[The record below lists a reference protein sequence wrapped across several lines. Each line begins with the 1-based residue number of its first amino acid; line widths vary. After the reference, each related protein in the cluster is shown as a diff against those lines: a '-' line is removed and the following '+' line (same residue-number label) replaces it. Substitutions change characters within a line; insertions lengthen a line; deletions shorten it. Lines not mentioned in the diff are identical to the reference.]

1 MGADLFVGLEDLVG
15 FGLAGHVGFVD
26 LLHAAD
32 VPCEVGFE
40 ARVDGGVVDGD
51 DVGDEVGFAEG
62 EGHGCFG
69 APFGGLGGDGPGGG
83 EGGLHG
89 VADQGGF
96 FEVVVT
102 DEFGDVG
109 GHGGVVMAVV
119 VR

>member
-1 MGADLFVGLEDLVG
+1 MVADLFVGLEDLVG

-62 EGHGCFG
+62 EGHSCFG
-69 APFGGLGGDGPGGG
+69 APFGRLGGGWAWGRGGG
-83 EGGLHG
+83 
-89 VADQGGF
+89 
-96 FEVVVT
+96 VT
-102 DEFGDVG
+102 WSGRSGWVL
-109 GHGGVVMAVV
+109 
-119 VR
+119 

>member
-69 APFGGLGGDGPGGG
+69 APFGGLGGGWAWGRGGG
-83 EGGLHG
+83 
-89 VADQGGF
+89 
-96 FEVVVT
+96 VT
-102 DEFGDVG
+102 WSGRSGWVL
-109 GHGGVVMAVV
+109 
-119 VR
+119 